1 MTIGTLET
9 TNLQCC
15 FLFLTI
21 TASVTRSRV
30 CVCFK
35 AKSRKTRKKLK
46 ILHFVYSKIPK
57 NEACGLTQRN
67 TMHVY
72 GPGGLG

>member
-1 MTIGTLET
+1 MLFFY
-9 TNLQCC
+9 
-15 FLFLTI
+15 FLPLLLVSLG
-21 TASVTRSRV
+21 AV
-30 CVCFK
+30 CVCVLK
-35 AKSRKTRKKLK
+35 QSQEKQEKKLK
-46 ILHFVYSKIPK
+46 ILHFVYSKVPE